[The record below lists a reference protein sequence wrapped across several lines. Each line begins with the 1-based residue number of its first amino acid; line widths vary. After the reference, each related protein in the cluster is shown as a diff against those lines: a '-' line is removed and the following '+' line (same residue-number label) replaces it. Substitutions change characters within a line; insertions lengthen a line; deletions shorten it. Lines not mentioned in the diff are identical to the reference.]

1 MALAIIKVEKEKS
14 FCNGSGLISPDR
26 NQAFLISGD
35 SGSGKSTLADYL
47 LKETAVLSQM
57 MWRH

>member
-1 MALAIIKVEKEKS
+1 ML
-14 FCNGSGLISPDR
+14 PDR

-47 LKETAVLSQM
+47 LKRKLPFYH
-57 MWRH
+57 R